1 MIDLKLQI
9 SKNYNFYEFYRI
21 LMRIYKGDDFIG
33 YRPKSHS
40 PSVPG
45 FKILSFYSRASMILF
60 LSQSTTPALPLTRI
74 LGVVKT
80 CCFSSL
86 RLEINQWGGRI

>member
-1 MIDLKLQI
+1 MISEGVHDRLKLKKNI
-9 SKNYNFYEFYRI
+9 SFTNVTNFYRI
-21 LMRIYKGDDFIG
+21 LMRMSKGDDFIG

-60 LSQSTTPALPLTRI
+60 YLNPPH
-74 LGVVKT
+74 
-80 CCFSSL
+80 
-86 RLEINQWGGRI
+86 RLYH

>member
-1 MIDLKLQI
+1 
-9 SKNYNFYEFYRI
+9 
-21 LMRIYKGDDFIG
+21 MRIYKGDDFIG

-40 PSVPG
+40 TSVPG
-45 FKILSFYSRASMILF
+45 FKIFLSFYSRASMILF

-74 LGVVKT
+74 LVGVVKT

-86 RLEINQWGGRI
+86 RLEINQWEGSI